1 MKQYDFSTW
10 DFNRILSE
18 KETILNE
25 IRNFIF
31 FNFGNF
37 PKLLDEAESLKENL
51 LHFRMSLSANRGTEP
66 YGAI

>member
-1 MKQYDFSTW
+1 MSRLKTPYTFNKMNQYDFSTW

-37 PKLLDEAESLKENL
+37 PKLLDEAERLKKICYT
-51 LHFRMSLSANRGTEP
+51 FG
-66 YGAI
+66 